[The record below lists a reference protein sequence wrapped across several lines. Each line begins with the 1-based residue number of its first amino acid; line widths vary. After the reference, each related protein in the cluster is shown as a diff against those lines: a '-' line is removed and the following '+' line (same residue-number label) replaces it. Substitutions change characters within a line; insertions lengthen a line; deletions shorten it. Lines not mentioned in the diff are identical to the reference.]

1 MILDNSF
8 RVFANKSGLI
18 WRVLLYELV
27 CILLLCGIALASCYS
42 LFTILSADGFI
53 SDVGDFI
60 TANLFNFRIDQ
71 ILQGISVLFNDF
83 LVIISLNIA
92 QLLPFVIILFL
103 IFGVLGSVIMGL
115 VELPLIECIY
125 GYMGSCSRLN
135 FMGYFI
141 SNLGRSL
148 KFRLTK
154 LITSV
159 PLDLCIIL
167 AFFGLLQLFTIGGI
181 LNILAPFI
189 MVLALIVLIAIR
201 QSLFA
206 EWGACI
212 VVNNTT
218 IWKGFRDNFRNIR
231 KNYKSILGSVV
242 ISVILAFAINYGLS
256 ALTCGVGLFISIPA
270 TIVFFNVMYNVI
282 YFHLNGLRYYIDKDR
297 IITPKKLEDQE
308 RIGDMKNL
316 I

>member
-8 RVFANKSGLI
+8 RVFANKSSLI
-18 WRVLLYELV
+18 WRVLLYELI
-27 CILLLCGIALASCYS
+27 CLILLCGIAVACCYS
-42 LFTILSADGFI
+42 LFTFLSTNGFLGE
-53 SDVGDFI
+53 VGDFI

-71 ILQGISVLFNDF
+71 ILQGIGVLSNDF
-83 LVIISLNIA
+83 LAIIVANTA
-92 QLLPFVIILFL
+92 QLLPLVILLFL
-103 IFGVLGSVIMGL
+103 IFGVLGSLVLGL
-115 VELPLIECIY
+115 VEIPLTECIY

-141 SNLGRSL
+141 SNFGRSV
-148 KFRLTK
+148 KFRLCK
-154 LITSV
+154 LITTV
-159 PLDLCIIL
+159 PLDLAIL
-167 AFFGLLQLFTIGGI
+167 VAFFALLQLFTLGGV

-189 MVLALIVLIAIR
+189 IVFALILLISLR

-206 EWGACI
+206 EWNACI
-212 VVNNTT
+212 VVNNTG
-218 IWKGFRDNFRNIR
+218 IWKGLRDNFKNIR
-231 KNYKSILGSVV
+231 KNYKTILGTVI

-297 IITPKKLEDQE
+297 IITPKKVEDQE
-308 RIGDMKNL
+308 RMADMRNL